1 MPLWL
6 AVVLLLLSL
15 LGIALSRRY
24 LRKPVQSVCV
34 VLCVLLAVACAAY
47 IRAEPTTGIIKG
59 YLRPWRRDGERM
71 KSIKVI
77 VIGFI
82 FAVALVAW
90 PAGYMQY
97 ITAGIGFLLAAVL
110 MAWLGVRR
118 RKSAQKEYEDDVR
131 RYTGTTM
138 MKVVWIEESADER
151 WAHQKDGSDRL
162 RRETYYLPTYEY
174 TVNGTTYRYSSRQSL
189 SGKRDLGRQVMGYYD
204 PAKPERITENRP
216 RKPVL
221 GGFLFFFGALILLFF
236 GIMTFTGNITIS

>member
-1 MPLWL
+1 
-6 AVVLLLLSL
+6 
-15 LGIALSRRY
+15 
-24 LRKPVQSVCV
+24 
-34 VLCVLLAVACAAY
+34 
-47 IRAEPTTGIIKG
+47 
-59 YLRPWRRDGERM
+59 M
-71 KSIKVI
+71 KNMKVI

-82 FAVALVAW
+82 LAVVLVAW
-90 PAGYMQY
+90 PVEYTRY
-97 ITAGIGFLLAAVL
+97 ITAGTGFVLGAVL
-110 MAWLGVRR
+110 VAWLGVRQ
-118 RKSAQKEYEDDVR
+118 RKGAWKGYKDDVR

>member
-1 MPLWL
+1 
-6 AVVLLLLSL
+6 
-15 LGIALSRRY
+15 
-24 LRKPVQSVCV
+24 
-34 VLCVLLAVACAAY
+34 
-47 IRAEPTTGIIKG
+47 
-59 YLRPWRRDGERM
+59 M

-82 FAVALVAW
+82 LAVALVAW

-118 RKSAQKEYEDDVR
+118 RKSAQKEYKDDMR

-138 MKVVWIEESADER
+138 MKAVWIEESADER
-151 WAHQKDGSDRL
+151 WEHQKDGSDRL

-174 TVNGTTYRYSSRQSL
+174 TVNGTTYRYSSHQSL
-189 SGKRDLGRQVMGYYD
+189 SGKRVLGRQVVGYYD
-204 PAKPERITENRP
+204 PAKPECITENRP

-236 GIMTFTGNITIS
+236 GIMTFTGNATIS

>member
-34 VLCVLLAVACAAY
+34 VLCVLLAVAWRRLYRADHFICGC
-47 IRAEPTTGIIKG
+47 RAEPTTGIIKG

-151 WAHQKDGSDRL
+151 WATPK
-162 RRETYYLPTYEY
+162 
-174 TVNGTTYRYSSRQSL
+174 
-189 SGKRDLGRQVMGYYD
+189 GRQ
-204 PAKPERITENRP
+204 
-216 RKPVL
+216 
-221 GGFLFFFGALILLFF
+221 
-236 GIMTFTGNITIS
+236 